1 MLVPGLKPLTPD
13 LVKEKK
19 KRRLLLASAGSEVSP
34 KYSSFLKAYL
44 QQARDFPS

>member
-19 KRRLLLASAGSEVSP
+19 KKEGFFWPQLDQ
-34 KYSSFLKAYL
+34 K
-44 QQARDFPS
+44 FPQNTVAF